1 MQNLI
6 AYSVTILVAFV
17 ILMIIMTVNLRVQ
30 QTAIATTQYQASKIS
45 QADLVEMMDRDFR
58 NIGSSYPN
66 YALDPTTAIIAFDST
81 GVFSFWAQ
89 TERGMPPATVQYDW
103 AESGTVRLDSGY
115 VPAYSISRTVD
126 GNPAGGSSGSVTNF
140 GLRLLDSNG
149 NPVAV
154 LSDTRQ
160 IDVDLSIVSSL
171 GSSSLVETNDWRT
184 VIRPAALAQD
194 TL

>member
-6 AYSVTILVAFV
+6 AYSVTIVVAFV

-58 NIGSSYPN
+58 NIGSSFPN
-66 YALDPTTAIIAFDST
+66 YTLDPTTAIIAFDST

-89 TERGMPPATVQYDW
+89 TERGMPPATIRYEWVQ
-103 AESGTVRLDSGY
+103 SGTVRVDTGY
-115 VPAYSISRTVD
+115 VPAFAVSRTVD

-140 GLRLLDSNG
+140 GLRLLDTDG
-149 NPVAV
+149 NPATV

-184 VIRPAALAQD
+184 VIRPAALARD